1 MAVAVD
7 FRVYTPVDA
16 REDLLKRVSE
26 APVQHAEAVLAAFEV
41 LEKLHEKDVLST
53 INGLL
58 GAKDTVINHVAGLV
72 SSKEMINIL
81 RLSLLAGNLVK
92 DIDPDAL
99 HGVLK
104 EAQGTPP
111 SFFQIGKRMLSPDAR
126 RAMGVFGGILNV
138 FGAALKKKDE
148 A

>member
-1 MAVAVD
+1 MQLLNIGAMQRPAKQRYFKTIVLRWIVAAG
-7 FRVYTPVDA
+7 YMHPA
-16 REDLLKRVSE
+16 IG
-26 APVQHAEAVLAAFEV
+26 FEV